1 MMFFW
6 TKGQRNIMVLGHMVN
21 GIEIFFFWAAW
32 QAATA
37 K

>member
-1 MMFFW
+1 
-6 TKGQRNIMVLGHMVN
+6 MVLDKRTKEHDVFLEHVVN
-21 GIEIFFFWAAW
+21 GIEIFFFWAVW